1 MNMMDRLSG
10 RAASVSPVC
19 VGLDLQPSL
28 LPTYLASMDV
38 SQGEKY
44 FEFNKKII
52 DASIQNAACFKLQIA
67 CYEAL
72 GMEGMAA
79 FSNTLKYIRAAGG
92 IAITDA
98 KRGDIASTAAMYAK
112 AHFSGDFESDFITIN
127 AYMGEDAISPYYP
140 YFKEQGKGAFIL
152 IKTSNPH
159 SGDFQDVPVADTG
172 EPLYMRAARLVSGCG
187 EPFVSHSGF
196 SSIGAVV
203 GLTYPA
209 EFKRIREI
217 MKNTF
222 FLIPGYGAQGGTA
235 RDIGEL
241 FRNGITGVVNSSRG
255 IIGAHSGKTDGPDY
269 DLYIYDAVRAMN
281 ESIQQWL

>member
-10 RAASVSPVC
+10 RAASISPVC

-28 LPTYLASMDV
+28 LPEYLASRDM
-38 SQGEKY
+38 SMGEKY
-44 FEFNKKII
+44 LEFNKKII
-52 DASIQNAACFKLQIA
+52 DASLQNAACFKLQIA

-72 GMEGMAA
+72 GIEGLAA
-79 FSNTLKYIRAAGG
+79 FSSTLKYIHEHGG

-98 KRGDIASTAAMYAK
+98 KRGDISSTAAMYAK
-112 AHFSGDFESDFITIN
+112 AHFTGDFESDFITIN
-127 AYMGEDAISPYYP
+127 AYMGEDAVSPFYP
-140 YFKEQGKGAFIL
+140 YFEQGKGAFLL
-152 IKTSNPH
+152 IKTSNPK
-159 SGDFQDVPVADTG
+159 SGDFQDVMTEDD
-172 EPLYMRAARLVSGCG
+172 EPLYMRVARYVSRWGDAFIG
-187 EPFVSHSGF
+187 ENGY

-209 EFKRIREI
+209 EFKKVQAV

-241 FRNGITGVVNSSRG
+241 FQNGVCGVVNSSRG
-255 IIGAHSGKTDGPDY
+255 IIGAHAGKTTGPDY
-269 DLYIYDAVRAMN
+269 DLYIYDAVKSMR
-281 ESIQQWL
+281 ESIREWL